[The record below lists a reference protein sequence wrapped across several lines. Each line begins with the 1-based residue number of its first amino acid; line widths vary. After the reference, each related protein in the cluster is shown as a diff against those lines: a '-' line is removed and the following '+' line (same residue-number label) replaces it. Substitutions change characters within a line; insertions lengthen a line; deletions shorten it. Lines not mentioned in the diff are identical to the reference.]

1 MHMIMHAHMCRC
13 LRDKGFTQ
21 FEPSF
26 QHYIAQVSKAWINND
41 HKGSNEEAA
50 EAPFPICETIGYRK
64 KKKGSFATVSF
75 KPSNNLNNDTNLKG
89 LAN

>member
-64 KKKGSFATVSF
+64 KKKKRLFCNSEF
-75 KPSNNLNNDTNLKG
+75 
-89 LAN
+89 